1 MVNPRKLAF
10 VKDLLKPVAIPSPV
24 RQATHF
30 EESQSVT
37 EKVLCQEV
45 DQSCSEEEIDVADI
59 AGALQSRVSKQSRQS
74 DDLDPEELVN
84 FMSGN

>member
-37 EKVLCQEV
+37 EQADVKVSE
-45 DQSCSEEEIDVADI
+45 QSCSEEEMDAAEI
-59 AGALQSRVSKQSRQS
+59 AGAL
-74 DDLDPEELVN
+74 
-84 FMSGN
+84 